1 MTRLERL
8 AVLAALLVLVALLV
22 VRQPLAGGLGVL
34 AGGALGLSVADR
46 LGRLRRKVDAR
57 LGDDLPVPPS
67 GLRPQVVVRRV
78 LLQVAVLAG
87 LLVVAAFTPFVGD
100 SAFAAFAAA
109 ATTLPA
115 VLAVQ
120 RLRG

>member
-8 AVLAALLVLVALLV
+8 AVLAALIGILALLV
-22 VRQPLAGGLGVL
+22 VAQPVTGGLGTV
-34 AGGALGLSVADR
+34 AGIAAGLSVADR
-46 LGRLRRKVDAR
+46 LGRLRTTVDAR
-57 LGDDLPVPPS
+57 LGGDVPVPPS
-67 GLRPQVVVRRV
+67 GLRTQVVVRRV
-78 LLQVAVLAG
+78 LLQVTVLAA

-100 SAFAAFAAA
+100 RAYAAVAAA
-109 ATTLPA
+109 ATALPA